1 MKSSSGKYYVGL
13 DHLRA
18 VAAFMVFSWH
28 FIHAAIPFT
37 YAPTFFPLSLI
48 NEGHTG
54 VALFMTLSGYL
65 FAKLLD
71 GKKMKYFS
79 FLWNRFFRLAPLI
92 FFVLIVIGIQKYLNG
107 FRVDHYGQYLL
118 YMLSGLIKP
127 ISINGIWSI
136 VIEFH
141 FYLLLPVLLYLSRK
155 SRYSLCIIL
164 CCAIL
169 FRFILY
175 QAIGQIQSLAY
186 WTIIGRIDQFLLG
199 MIAFQMRTYI
209 KGRHFLVLSGFTAF
223 SIFYWYFDKSGGFYH
238 NPSYPSNRLIWV
250 YLPTLEG
257 LAYALIIAWYD
268 NSFVHTHG
276 RISRFV
282 AVIGTYS
289 YSIYLL
295 HFFSTGYSF
304 FS

>member
-1 MKSSSGKYYVGL
+1 
-13 DHLRA
+13 
-18 VAAFMVFSWH
+18 
-28 FIHAAIPFT
+28 
-37 YAPTFFPLSLI
+37 
-48 NEGHTG
+48 
-54 VALFMTLSGYL
+54 MTLSGYL